1 MYEWNSTIYLNISYS
16 FLKVQFLYLKG
27 QRVKVKFVITS
38 NKTKKI
44 IEVTLRET
52 RFDCTIQS

>member
-1 MYEWNSTIYLNISYS
+1 M
-16 FLKVQFLYLKG
+16 
-27 QRVKVKFVITS
+27 KVKFVITS

-52 RFDCTIQS
+52 LYYSVVVIFVGEMIVKHQNGR